1 MQGVQWIAEH
11 QAAERNVYYQ
21 PNETAPRCNHKP
33 GKADMVAALCRFA
46 DVDPLDMQ
54 FPLADERDR
63 LARLADYLS
72 QDPKL
77 APTAIIDSG
86 NGIQALWAVTR
97 EMLSSETVVRVE
109 AETRAIEAALG
120 AGGTHNIDRLLRLP
134 GTVNYPNRKKKSL
147 GRGVSRA
154 RLIFSASNLYAP
166 HQAAALAALLTAR
179 LADIGLILPRPAKS
193 DKDMSTSMSTATSDA
208 DWAPLATELKAAGA
222 DKVSRMEHLPPDLQA
237 RLPEALEHR
246 RRLADR
252 WAGKVDDLAV
262 AGHDA
267 TRSGADISVAAM
279 AKAAGFSHL
288 EAGLILCAFPHG
300 KANNDEWPNADPRLR
315 HVARC
320 VLHSHEPGPANA
332 NVNAETAELPS
343 GFRMTGKGLFFDPEP
358 TTKNPDPQSV
368 FVAGHFQI
376 VGQSRSDIGEN
387 WGLLLSWC
395 DRDGLVHRWAIPLRL
410 IHRQGNEI
418 AEELENAGLSC
429 GSDENAHRLLK
440 RFLSMVKITR
450 RLRCVSRTGWHDG
463 GAAPVFVLPGGE
475 AFGRGA
481 ADVILQA
488 DHASA
493 DAAFRAAGTMPDW
506 QDKVAALAVGND
518 RLVLFMS
525 AAFAGPLLEVLAEPS
540 GGIHLVGE
548 SRTGKST
555 AALMVASVWGPPT
568 ADGQLRPWRGT
579 ANGLEAVAAETSDTL
594 LVLDEMGQ
602 ADPREVGDI
611 VYLLGN
617 EAGKQRAS
625 RTGTARRRHFWRTLF
640 LSTGEIT
647 LAQKMGEAGK
657 RATAGL
663 GVRLPNLPADAGAG
677 MGVFQNLHGRRDG
690 AAFADELRDTARCA
704 SWARCARVLAEAH
717 GASGDQPR

>member
-1 MQGVQWIAEH
+1 M
-11 QAAERNVYYQ
+11 
-21 PNETAPRCNHKP
+21 
-33 GKADMVAALCRFA
+33 
-46 DVDPLDMQ
+46 
-54 FPLADERDR
+54 DR
-63 LARLADYLS
+63 
-72 QDPKL
+72 
-77 APTAIIDSG
+77 
-86 NGIQALWAVTR
+86 
-97 EMLSSETVVRVE
+97 
-109 AETRAIEAALG
+109 
-120 AGGTHNIDRLLRLP
+120 GT
-134 GTVNYPNRKKKSL
+134 
-147 GRGVSRA
+147 
-154 RLIFSASNLYAP
+154 
-166 HQAAALAALLTAR
+166 
-179 LADIGLILPRPAKS
+179 
-193 DKDMSTSMSTATSDA
+193 STATTDA
-208 DWAPLATELKAAGA
+208 DWASLAEELKAAGA
-222 DKVSRMEHLPPDLQA
+222 DQVSRLDHLPPNVQA
-237 RLPEALEHR
+237 RLNRALAR
-246 RRLADR
+246 RERLADR
-252 WAGKVDDLAV
+252 WAGLVDDLRKV
-262 AGHDA
+262 GRDD
-267 TRSGADISVAAM
+267 TKSGADFSLAAM
-279 AKAAGFSHL
+279 LKAAGISHL
-288 EAGLILCAFPHG
+288 EAGLVLCAFPHG
-300 KANNDEWPNADPRLR
+300 KANNDEWPNADVRLR

-320 VLHSHEPGPANA
+320 VLHSHEPAAAQADANA
-332 NVNAETAELPS
+332 EPAELPS
-343 GFRMTGKGLFFDPEP
+343 GFRMTDNGLFFVPEP
-358 TTKNPDPQSV
+358 TEKNPDPPSV
-368 FVAGHFQI
+368 FVAGQFQI
-376 VGQSRSDIGEN
+376 VGQTRSDVGED

-395 DRDGLVHRWAIPLRL
+395 DRDSRAHRWAIPLRL
-410 IHRQGNEI
+410 IHRHGNEI
-418 AEELENAGLSC
+418 AEELESAGLSC

-463 GAAPVFVLPGGE
+463 GTAPVFVLPGGE
-475 AFGRGA
+475 AFGRDA

-488 DHASA
+488 DRASA
-493 DAAFRAAGTMPDW
+493 DAAFRAAGTMPNW

-594 LVLDEMGQ
+594 LILDEMGQ

-690 AAFADELRDTARCA
+690 AAVR
-704 SWARCARVLAEAH
+704 
-717 GASGDQPR
+717 